1 MDNSELKEK
10 TVKQLRFCDKLIE
23 KSLLNVVD
31 CIGTDKVGYMQSD
44 AISTEM
50 AESVMPFYTITDSKV
65 ASEFI
70 LDWASDMTLDTF
82 LAKYHKY
89 LNDTETNQH
98 ELLVR
103 VFSWRE
109 TYCNIFASILRALGI
124 DTNCLFTLG
133 TASNVASMLLNIAV
147 NVCSIQFVEYQ
158 DTERDWQEEM
168 VRDWANRSMTPERFA
183 NKYSRNMM
191 VS

>member
-1 MDNSELKEK
+1 MDSRELKEK
-10 TVKQLRFCDKLIE
+10 AVKQLRFCDKLIE

-124 DTNCLFTLG
+124 DTNSLFTLG
-133 TASNVASMLLNIAV
+133 TASNVESTLLSLVETICNIV
-147 NVCSIQFVEYQ
+147 PSEMSDPKNK
-158 DTERDWQEEM
+158 WQEEL
-168 VRDWANRSMTPERFA
+168 VDDWANRSMTPEEFA
-183 NKYSRNMM
+183 EKYYKYTEN
-191 VS
+191 